1 MVLNWVNNG
10 SRWRLVVDFLV
21 FQLAANDDFL
31 FGPTIYL
38 QPMDRQPGEPA
49 ATTAAEADL
58 LSFKGAGTRTI

>member
-1 MVLNWVNNG
+1 M
-10 SRWRLVVDFLV
+10 DFLV